1 MIRTKTFTTYA
12 FITLGILPAF
22 AVAFLLHIYPVFQGI
37 YTSLF
42 RWSGLSQ
49 RKTFVALYNY
59 GRLFSDAIVWQS
71 LLHDLYIV
79 FFKMLFTMFL
89 ALFLAGFLTLSM
101 RKSGKF
107 FQGVYFFPN
116 MLSMSIVAIIFTFVY
131 DPSIGILNNL
141 LSGLGLDHLTRAW
154 LGDHRTA
161 LPAVLFPT
169 IWAAVGYQM
178 LIITAGMS
186 TIPDSYLEMAI
197 LEGAGKIRQFFTII
211 LPLIRNVLKTC
222 LSLIVINTLNQ
233 TFIFVRV
240 MTRGGPNHGTEVL
253 GTYMYFQAFD
263 NFKFGYGTTVAM
275 LNFLLALIL
284 TALVT
289 RLMRRREEI
298 EYA

>member
-1 MIRTKTFTTYA
+1 MYN
-12 FITLGILPAF
+12 
-22 AVAFLLHIYPVFQGI
+22 
-37 YTSLF
+37 
-42 RWSGLSQ
+42 
-49 RKTFVALYNY
+49 AL
-59 GRLFSDAIVWQS
+59 VE
-71 LLHDLYIV
+71 
-79 FFKMLFTMFL
+79 
-89 ALFLAGFLTLSM
+89 
-101 RKSGKF
+101 F

>member
-1 MIRTKTFTTYA
+1 MRTKTFSTYT
-12 FITLGILPAF
+12 FVILGILPAF
-22 AVAFLLHIYPVFQGI
+22 AVAFVLHIYPVFQGV

-49 RKTFVALYNY
+49 RKSFVGLYNY
-59 GRLFSDAIVWQS
+59 IRLFSDAIVWQS

-79 FFKMLFTMFL
+79 FFKMLFTMVL
-89 ALFLAGFLTLSM
+89 ALFFAGFLNLSV
-101 RKSGKF
+101 RKSSRF
-107 FQGVYFFPN
+107 FQGVFFFPN

-131 DPSIGILNNL
+131 SPSIGILNNL
-141 LSGLGLDHLTRAW
+141 LKLAGLEHLTRAW

-161 LPAVLFPT
+161 LGAVLFPT

-186 TIPDSYLEMAI
+186 TIPDSYLEMAT
-197 LEGAGKIRQFFTII
+197 LEGAGRIRQYFTII
-211 LPLIRNVLKTC
+211 LPLMRNVIKTC

-240 MTRGGPNHGTEVL
+240 MTRGGPNHATEVL

-284 TALVT
+284 TALLT
-289 RLMRRREEI
+289 RLMKRREEI